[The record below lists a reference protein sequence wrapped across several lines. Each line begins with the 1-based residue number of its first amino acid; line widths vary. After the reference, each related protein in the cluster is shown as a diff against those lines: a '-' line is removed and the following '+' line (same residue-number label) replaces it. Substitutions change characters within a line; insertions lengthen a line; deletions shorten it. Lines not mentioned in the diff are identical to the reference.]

1 MSTSLGCELSPYLR
15 EMRCFSLSPD
25 NAWKKEKG
33 NGAQPNYKPKARK
46 MNACWICACIF
57 FFEKKATV
65 RKRSGREAHAA
76 LLVQMDILV
85 VFVRVDELRHNLRD
99 NLEHA
104 LGRRAGLVNCNNTRK
119 RRARQRK
126 GRWAM
131 LTTTA
136 TTTTTRATAMMILLH
151 CRKLPQRAK
160 CANLFPCCGVPSLP
174 LLCCFALLLCLFRV
188 CVCAH
193 ATRLS
198 FLGAPSCMHYT
209 FIPTRAVSDHFI
221 CLLPPTTKMFAAAF
235 AVLLLLGLVSEP
247 VRAGTVWPLPKH
259 MSSTSTVYQLDR
271 SFQFSSSSTSDIFFE
286 AARVKKRTN

>member
-1 MSTSLGCELSPYLR
+1 MR

-174 LLCCFALLLCLFRV
+174 LLCCFALLLCFVALLVSGV
-188 CVCAH
+188 CVCTRDKTFLFGGAKLH
-193 ATRLS
+193 ALHFHTDTGGFRS
-198 FLGAPSCMHYT
+198 FH
-209 FIPTRAVSDHFI
+209 
-221 CLLPPTTKMFAAAF
+221 LPPSSNNQNVCCCFCCVAAAW
-235 AVLLLLGLVSEP
+235 ACVGASESWHGVAASKAHELHLHRVPAGPFLP
-247 VRAGTVWPLPKH
+247 V
-259 MSSTSTVYQLDR
+259 QL
-271 SFQFSSSSTSDIFFE
+271 FLH
-286 AARVKKRTN
+286 KRHFL